1 MDINIEFF
9 YGLSG
14 TLKITTINSRL
25 SDPKLNTNWSVMW
38 SGIKQWKE
46 LENGIFSGK
55 VEVND
60 LNYAI
65 NHLSRLE
72 DFIGECWTWQK
83 EYLFVERGVTDMLF
97 YKSQKTALEDG
108 FIKDVVSYENG
119 LTIYNSDYDLDGGV
133 FNVKKTLLVME
144 DKDFIIK
151 SINSHP
157 SRQVF
162 KDVDDYLAKQKEYVD
177 FTKKY
182 NNIDE
187 TITITSARDYLTS
200 IGIDYRS
207 N

>member
-14 TLKITTINSRL
+14 TLKTTTINSRL
-25 SDPKLNTNWSVMW
+25 SNCNDWLVMW

-46 LENGIFSGK
+46 LEDGIFSGK
-55 VEVND
+55 IEVND

-65 NHLSRLE
+65 NHLSRLS
-72 DFIGECWTWQK
+72 DFVGECWVWQR
-83 EYLFVERGVTDMLF
+83 ENLFVERGVTDMLF

-108 FIKDVVSYENG
+108 FIKDVVSYEDG
-119 LTIYNSDYDLDGGV
+119 LTIYNSDYDMSGGV
-133 FNVKKTLLVME
+133 ISVKKTLLVME

-157 SRQVF
+157 SRQLFNGVE
-162 KDVDDYLAKQKEYVD
+162 DYLVKQKEYVD

-187 TITITSARDYLTS
+187 TITITSAKDYLTG

>member
-14 TLKITTINSRL
+14 TLKTTTISSRT
-25 SDPKLNTNWSVMW
+25 SNVKTNYYYMPS
-38 SGIKQWKE
+38 SIKTWKE

-65 NHLSRLE
+65 NHLCKLE
-72 DFIGECWTWQK
+72 DCVEHCWAWGI
-83 EYLFVERGVTDMLF
+83 ENLFVERGVTDMLF
-97 YKSQKTALEDG
+97 YKSQKIALEDE

-119 LTIYNSDYDLDGGV
+119 LTIYNSDCDMDGGLIKV
-133 FNVKKTLLVME
+133 EKTLLIME
-144 DKDFIIK
+144 DRDFIIK

-157 SRQVF
+157 SRQLF

-177 FTKKY
+177 FTRKY
-182 NNIDE
+182 NNIDN
-187 TITITSARDYLTS
+187 TITITSAKNYITGL
-200 IGIDYRS
+200 GINYRS